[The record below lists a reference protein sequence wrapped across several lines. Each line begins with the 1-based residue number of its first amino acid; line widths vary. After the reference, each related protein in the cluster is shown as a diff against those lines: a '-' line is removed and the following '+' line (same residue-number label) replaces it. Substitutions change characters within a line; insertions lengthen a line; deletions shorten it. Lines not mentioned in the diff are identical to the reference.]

1 VILSAAKLALVP
13 GGKAMLASFGPRSR
27 EARAQQLRLELED
40 VLKRLP
46 RLNEEVNL
54 SVSHHLANF
63 ARQARETYGPFET
76 IAADTK
82 IEIARRLVS
91 QARERFDLDQAQG
104 YAYFLLSALYESA
117 GLPVDDSEDT
127 AFVKT
132 TCAAY
137 VLAAIEDERS
147 REGGA

>member
-1 VILSAAKLALVP
+1 
-13 GGKAMLASFGPRSR
+13 MLASFGPRSR

-40 VLKRLP
+40 VLTRLP
-46 RLNEEVNL
+46 RLDDEVNL
-54 SVSHHLANF
+54 SVSRHLATF
-63 ARQARETYGPFET
+63 ARLARETYGPFEA

-91 QARERFDLDQAQG
+91 QARERFDIDRAEG

-117 GLPVDDSEDT
+117 GLPAEDGADA

-132 TCAAY
+132 VCAEY
-137 VLAAIEDERS
+137 VLAAIGKERS
-147 REGGA
+147 REQGAQAENAEQ